1 VCVLAG
7 VERGGGGDRGTQVA
21 YELLTLERRGH
32 VGVVTLNRPESL
44 NALNRQLQE
53 ESRAACAEIEAD
65 DDLRV
70 MIVTGAGR
78 GFCSGA
84 DLSGARR
91 PPADDVPPQDQRLDV
106 LTWVGRQAV
115 SFYRMSKPTIA
126 AVNGVAA
133 GAGMSMALAC
143 DMRVGTPN
151 TRFKTVFAE
160 RSLSPDS
167 GMSWFLPRIVGYSRA
182 IDLIATSRTVDADE
196 AYRIG
201 LLDRL
206 VPEEALMDTA
216 LGVADQIAAL
226 PPMAIRSGKRVTQ
239 WNLTVDLETALR
251 NELHGLDY
259 ARKAPH
265 DVAESRASWVEKRA
279 PKFTG
284 Q

>member
-1 VCVLAG
+1 M
-7 VERGGGGDRGTQVA
+7 T
-21 YELLTLERRGH
+21 YEHLTLERHGH
-32 VGVVTLNRPESL
+32 VGVVTLDRPESL

-53 ESRAACAEIEAD
+53 DTRAACAEVEAD

-78 GFCSGA
+78 GFCAGA
-84 DLSGARR
+84 DLSGGGR
-91 PPADDVPPQDQRLDV
+91 PQGDESPPQAQRLDT
-106 LTWVGRQAV
+106 LSWVGRQAV
-115 SFYRMSKPTIA
+115 AFYRMTKPTIA

-133 GAGMSMALAC
+133 GAGMSLSLAC
-143 DMRVGTPN
+143 DLRVGTPN
-151 TRFKTVFAE
+151 SRFKTVFAE

-182 IDLIATSRTVDADE
+182 IDLIATSRAVDADE

-206 VPEEALMDTA
+206 VPEDRLLEESLAL
-216 LGVADQIAAL
+216 ADQIAAL

-259 ARKAPH
+259 ARKAPY

-279 PKFTG
+279 PDFTG
-284 Q
+284 T

>member
-1 VCVLAG
+1 M
-7 VERGGGGDRGTQVA
+7 T
-21 YELLTLERRGH
+21 YEHLTLERRGH
-32 VGVVTLNRPESL
+32 VGVVTLNRPEQL
-44 NALNRQLQE
+44 NALNHQLRE
-53 ESRAACAEIEAD
+53 DTRAACAEVEAD

-70 MIVTGAGR
+70 LIVTGTGR
-78 GFCSGA
+78 GFSSGA
-84 DLSGARR
+84 DLSGPR
-91 PPADDVPPQDQRLDV
+91 PPAAGESDGVPPQADRLDT
-106 LTWVGRQAV
+106 LSWVGRQALA
-115 SFYRMSKPTIA
+115 FYRMTKPTIA

-133 GAGMSMALAC
+133 GAGMSLALAC
-143 DMRVGTPN
+143 DMRVGTPQS
-151 TRFKTVFAE
+151 RFKTVFAE

-182 IDLIATSRTVDADE
+182 IDLIATSRSVDAEE

-206 VPEEALMDTA
+206 VPEEQLLDASLE
-216 LGVADQIAAL
+216 VANQIAAL

-279 PKFTG
+279 PRFTG

>member
-1 VCVLAG
+1 M
-7 VERGGGGDRGTQVA
+7 T
-21 YELLTLERRGH
+21 YEHLTLERHGH
-32 VGVVTLNRPESL
+32 VGVVTLNRPEQL

-53 ESRAACAEIEAD
+53 DTRAACAEIEAD

-70 MIVTGAGR
+70 MIVTGTGR
-78 GFCSGA
+78 GFSAGA
-84 DLSGARR
+84 DLSGPR
-91 PPADDVPPQDQRLDV
+91 PTAPAVGGSDEAPSQGQRLDT
-106 LTWVGRQAV
+106 LSWVGRQAV
-115 SFYRMSKPTIA
+115 AFYRMTKPTIA

-133 GAGMSMALAC
+133 GAGMSLALAC
-143 DMRVGTPN
+143 DLRVGTPLS
-151 TRFKTVFAE
+151 RFKTVFAE

-182 IDLIATSRTVDADE
+182 IDLIATSRMVDADE

-206 VPEEALMDTA
+206 VPEEQLLDASME
-216 LGVADQIAAL
+216 VAEQIAAL
-226 PPMAIRSGKRVTQ
+226 PPLAIRSGKRVTQ

-259 ARKAPH
+259 ARKAPQ